1 MNENVELIRT
11 KEINF
16 LKELDNSVIR
26 FRHSLPHHNDNLLNK
41 VLVEK
46 FIAQSKIDFYDEYKS
61 LSSQYNYIYTK
72 NKLVEERCDEI
83 IRIFQDM
90 ENDMKFLDDSIKNSG
105 DIERGFNFRFYL
117 KKIAESYKFSMDNSR
132 DIDKKS
138 KRAHLKSKNKREFI
152 ISEYSKD
159 RVYLNSVKRSL
170 KQVYKKKINTEVK
183 KLSRDLYD
191 LRKNMKVNPKDY
203 DTRFKLMYLIPG
215 VGQLQFNQLYKFLIM
230 IGIFLVGVFVLIGDF
245 KIDKVDEFVIA
256 VLVVLE
262 IINIINYKKIV
273 RNINKGIRPNNFR
286 ESIINIKLKI
296 RGFFVDNT
304 KLIYWIL
311 CGIIGAFNIFVV
323 ISTVI
328 GEDLTFVLKNY
339 DRFYAHFD
347 VKIVIACALL
357 SVMVFSIAEIVSLI
371 VWRIFSRVDKEL
383 NLLMWVLSIL
393 SLFVLLMFP
402 NDFLFTKIFGVFGQ
416 YVLHDQSFML
426 IFWLTFWLLIGAITA
441 FNVYSMQ
448 KIGFFSNNINYLM
461 HNDDMNKFEYY
472 RWVVFPIYS
481 NKVNLVTILL
491 NFIAFYVMF
500 CFTGVYFDHMIDI
513 YNENAMDV
521 LVFYIRRLDSNYYY
535 LIGFIIVAIFSIINL
550 CWDIITKIRVRMQ
563 L

>member
-1 MNENVELIRT
+1 MNKNVELIKT

-132 DIDKKS
+132 DIEKKS

-191 LRKNMKVNPKDY
+191 LRKNMKVNPEDY
-203 DTRFKLMYLIPG
+203 DTRFKFMYLIPG

-230 IGIFLVGVFVLIGDF
+230 IGIFLVGC
-245 KIDKVDEFVIA
+245 
-256 VLVVLE
+256 
-262 IINIINYKKIV
+262 
-273 RNINKGIRPNNFR
+273 FR
-286 ESIINIKLKI
+286 S
-296 RGFFVDNT
+296 
-304 KLIYWIL
+304 YW
-311 CGIIGAFNIFVV
+311 
-323 ISTVI
+323 
-328 GEDLTFVLKNY
+328 
-339 DRFYAHFD
+339 RF
-347 VKIVIACALL
+347 
-357 SVMVFSIAEIVSLI
+357 
-371 VWRIFSRVDKEL
+371 
-383 NLLMWVLSIL
+383 
-393 SLFVLLMFP
+393 
-402 NDFLFTKIFGVFGQ
+402 
-416 YVLHDQSFML
+416 
-426 IFWLTFWLLIGAITA
+426 
-441 FNVYSMQ
+441 
-448 KIGFFSNNINYLM
+448 
-461 HNDDMNKFEYY
+461 
-472 RWVVFPIYS
+472 
-481 NKVNLVTILL
+481 
-491 NFIAFYVMF
+491 
-500 CFTGVYFDHMIDI
+500 
-513 YNENAMDV
+513 
-521 LVFYIRRLDSNYYY
+521 
-535 LIGFIIVAIFSIINL
+535 
-550 CWDIITKIRVRMQ
+550 
-563 L
+563 

>member
-1 MNENVELIRT
+1 MNENVELIKT

-72 NKLVEERCDEI
+72 NKLLEERCDEI

-117 KKIAESYKFSMDNSR
+117 KKIAEGYKFSMYNSK

-183 KLSRDLYD
+183 KLRRDLYD
-191 LRKNMKVNPKDY
+191 MRKNMKVNPEDY
-203 DTRFKLMYLIPG
+203 DTRFRLLYLIPG
-215 VGQLQFNQLYKFLIM
+215 VGQFQFNQLYKFLIM
-230 IGIFLVGVFVLIGDF
+230 IGIFLVGVFILIGDF

-256 VLVVLE
+256 VLMILE

-273 RNINKGIRPNNFR
+273 SNINKGIRPNNFR

-339 DRFYAHFD
+339 DRFYTHFD
-347 VKIVIACALL
+347 VKIVIACVLL

-383 NLLMWVLSIL
+383 NLLMCVLSIL
-393 SLFVLLMFP
+393 SLFVLLIFP
-402 NDFLFTKIFGVFGQ
+402 NDFVFTKIFGVFGQ
-416 YVLHDQSFML
+416 YVLHDQSLML
-426 IFWLTFWLLIGAITA
+426 IYWLTFWILISAITA

-481 NKVNLVTILL
+481 NKINLITILL

-535 LIGFIIVAIFSIINL
+535 VIGFIIVAIFSIINL
-550 CWDIITKIRVRMQ
+550 CWDIITKIRVRR
-563 L
+563 

>member
-1 MNENVELIRT
+1 MNENVELIKI

-323 ISTVI
+323 ISTII

-339 DRFYAHFD
+339 DRFYTHFD

-383 NLLMWVLSIL
+383 NLLMCVLSIL
-393 SLFVLLMFP
+393 SLFVLLIFP
-402 NDFLFTKIFGVFGQ
+402 NDFLFTKIFGVFDK
-416 YVLHDQSFML
+416 YVLHDQSLML

-481 NKVNLVTILL
+481 NKVNLVTIFL

-535 LIGFIIVAIFSIINL
+535 VIGFIIVAIFSIINL
-550 CWDIITKIRVRMQ
+550 CWDIITKIRVRR
-563 L
+563 

>member
-1 MNENVELIRT
+1 MNEKVELIRT

-132 DIDKKS
+132 DIEKKS

-159 RVYLNSVKRSL
+159 RVYFNSVKRSL

-191 LRKNMKVNPKDY
+191 LRKNMKVNPEDY
-203 DTRFKLMYLIPG
+203 DTRFKFMYLIPG

-245 KIDKVDEFVIA
+245 KIDKLDEFVIA

-273 RNINKGIRPNNFR
+273 SNINKGIRPNNFR

-339 DRFYAHFD
+339 DRFYTHFD
-347 VKIVIACALL
+347 VKIVIACVLL

-371 VWRIFSRVDKEL
+371 VWRFFSRVDKEL
-383 NLLMWVLSIL
+383 NLLMCVLSIL
-393 SLFVLLMFP
+393 SLFVLLIFP

-416 YVLHDQSFML
+416 YVLHDQSLML
-426 IFWLTFWLLIGAITA
+426 VFWLTFWLLIGAITA

-461 HNDDMNKFEYY
+461 HNDDMNKLEYY

-535 LIGFIIVAIFSIINL
+535 VIGFIIVAIFSIINL
-550 CWDIITKIRVRMQ
+550 CWDIITKIRVRR
-563 L
+563 

>member
-1 MNENVELIRT
+1 MNENVELIKT

-215 VGQLQFNQLYKFLIM
+215 VGQLQFNQLYKFMIM

-256 VLVVLE
+256 VLVILE

-311 CGIIGAFNIFVV
+311 CGIIGAFNIFIV
-323 ISTVI
+323 ISTII
-328 GEDLTFVLKNY
+328 GEDLTFVLRNY
-339 DRFYAHFD
+339 DRFYTHFD

-357 SVMVFSIAEIVSLI
+357 SVMVFSIAEIFSLI

-383 NLLMWVLSIL
+383 NLLMCVLSIL
-393 SLFVLLMFP
+393 SLFVLLIFP
-402 NDFLFTKIFGVFGQ
+402 NDFLFTKIFGVFDQ
-416 YVLHDQSFML
+416 YVLHDQSLML

-481 NKVNLVTILL
+481 NKINLITILL
-491 NFIAFYVMF
+491 NFMAFYVMF

-535 LIGFIIVAIFSIINL
+535 LMGFIIVAIFSIINL
-550 CWDIITKIRVRMQ
+550 CWDIITKIRVRR
-563 L
+563 

>member
-1 MNENVELIRT
+1 MNEKVELIRT

-117 KKIAESYKFSMDNSR
+117 KKIAESYKFSMDNSKN
-132 DIDKKS
+132 IDKKS

-159 RVYLNSVKRSL
+159 RVYFNSVKRSL

-191 LRKNMKVNPKDY
+191 LRKNMKVDPKDY

-550 CWDIITKIRVRMQ
+550 CWDIITKIRVRR
-563 L
+563 

>member
-1 MNENVELIRT
+1 MNENVELIKT

-117 KKIAESYKFSMDNSR
+117 KKIAESYKFSMDNSK

-296 RGFFVDNT
+296 REFFVDNT

-550 CWDIITKIRVRMQ
+550 CWDIITKIRVRR
-563 L
+563 

>member
-1 MNENVELIRT
+1 MNENVELIKI

-117 KKIAESYKFSMDNSR
+117 KKIAESYKFSMDNSK
-132 DIDKKS
+132 DIDKKN

-159 RVYLNSVKRSL
+159 RVYLNSIKRSL

-323 ISTVI
+323 ISTII

-339 DRFYAHFD
+339 DRFYTYFD

-383 NLLMWVLSIL
+383 NLLMCVLSIL
-393 SLFVLLMFP
+393 SLFVLLIFP
-402 NDFLFTKIFGVFGQ
+402 NDFVFTKIFGVFDQ
-416 YVLHDQSFML
+416 YVLHDQSLML
-426 IFWLTFWLLIGAITA
+426 IYWLTFWLLIGAITA

-491 NFIAFYVMF
+491 NFMAFYVMF

-550 CWDIITKIRVRMQ
+550 CWDIITKIRVRR
-563 L
+563 

>member
-1 MNENVELIRT
+1 MNENVELIKT

-117 KKIAESYKFSMDNSR
+117 KKIAESYKFSMDNSK

-296 RGFFVDNT
+296 REFFVDNT

-323 ISTVI
+323 ISTII

-339 DRFYAHFD
+339 DRFYTHFD

-383 NLLMWVLSIL
+383 NLLMCVLSIL

-402 NDFLFTKIFGVFGQ
+402 NDFLFTKIFGVFDQ
-416 YVLHDQSFML
+416 YVLHDQSLML

-535 LIGFIIVAIFSIINL
+535 VIGFIIVAIFSIINL
-550 CWDIITKIRVRMQ
+550 CWDIITKIRVRR
-563 L
+563 

>member
-1 MNENVELIRT
+1 MNEKVELIRT

-117 KKIAESYKFSMDNSR
+117 KKIAESYKFSMDNSKN
-132 DIDKKS
+132 IDKKS

-159 RVYLNSVKRSL
+159 RVYFNSVKRSL

-191 LRKNMKVNPKDY
+191 LRKNMKVDSKDY

-311 CGIIGAFNIFVV
+311 CGIIGAFNIFVI
-323 ISTVI
+323 ISTII

-550 CWDIITKIRVRMQ
+550 CWDIITKIRVRR
-563 L
+563 

>member
-1 MNENVELIRT
+1 MNENVELIKT

-117 KKIAESYKFSMDNSR
+117 KKIAESYKFSMDNSK

-296 RGFFVDNT
+296 REFFVDNT

-323 ISTVI
+323 ISTII

-339 DRFYAHFD
+339 DRFYTHFD

-402 NDFLFTKIFGVFGQ
+402 NDFLFTKIFGVFDQ
-416 YVLHDQSFML
+416 YVLHDQSLML

-481 NKVNLVTILL
+481 NKINLITILL

-535 LIGFIIVAIFSIINL
+535 VIGFIIVAIFSIINL
-550 CWDIITKIRVRMQ
+550 CWDIITKIRVRR
-563 L
+563 

>member
-1 MNENVELIRT
+1 MNETIELIKN

-83 IRIFQDM
+83 IRVFQDM

-117 KKIAESYKFSMDNSR
+117 KKIAESYKFSMDNSK

-138 KRAHLKSKNKREFI
+138 KTAHLKSKNKREFI

-183 KLSRDLYD
+183 KLRRDLYD
-191 LRKNMKVNPKDY
+191 MRKNMKVNPEDY
-203 DTRFKLMYLIPG
+203 DTRFRLLYLIPG
-215 VGQLQFNQLYKFLIM
+215 VGQLKFNQLYKFLIM

-245 KIDKVDEFVIA
+245 KIDNLDKFMLA

-273 RNINKGIRPNNFR
+273 SNINKGIRPNNFR

-311 CGIIGAFNIFVV
+311 CGIIGAFNIFIV
-323 ISTVI
+323 ISTII
-328 GEDLTFVLKNY
+328 GEDLIFVLKNY
-339 DRFYAHFD
+339 DRFYTHFD
-347 VKIVIACALL
+347 VKIVIACVLL

-383 NLLMWVLSIL
+383 NLLMCVLSIL
-393 SLFVLLMFP
+393 SLFVLLIFP

-416 YVLHDQSFML
+416 YVLHDQSLML
-426 IFWLTFWLLIGAITA
+426 IFWLTFWLLIDAITA

-481 NKVNLVTILL
+481 NKINLITILL
-491 NFIAFYVMF
+491 NFMAFYVMF
-500 CFTGVYFDHMIDI
+500 CFSGVYFDHMIDI

-535 LIGFIIVAIFSIINL
+535 VIGFIIVAIFSIINL
-550 CWDIITKIRVRMQ
+550 CWDIITKIRVRR
-563 L
+563 

>member
-1 MNENVELIRT
+1 MNENVELIKI

-117 KKIAESYKFSMDNSR
+117 KKIAESYKFSMDNSK

-311 CGIIGAFNIFVV
+311 CGIIGASNIFVV
-323 ISTVI
+323 ISTII

-339 DRFYAHFD
+339 DRFYTHFD

-383 NLLMWVLSIL
+383 NLLMCVLSIL

-550 CWDIITKIRVRMQ
+550 CWDIITKIRVRR
-563 L
+563 

>member
-1 MNENVELIRT
+1 MNENVELIKT

-117 KKIAESYKFSMDNSR
+117 KKIAESYKFSMDNSK

-323 ISTVI
+323 ISTII

-339 DRFYAHFD
+339 DRFYTHFD

-383 NLLMWVLSIL
+383 NLLMCVLSIL
-393 SLFVLLMFP
+393 SLFVLLIFS
-402 NDFLFTKIFGVFGQ
+402 NDFVFTKIFGVFGQ

-481 NKVNLVTILL
+481 NKINLITILL

-535 LIGFIIVAIFSIINL
+535 VIGFIIVAIFSIINL
-550 CWDIITKIRVRMQ
+550 CWDIITKIRVRR
-563 L
+563 

>member
-1 MNENVELIRT
+1 MNENVELIKT

-117 KKIAESYKFSMDNSR
+117 KKIAESYKFSMDNSK
-132 DIDKKS
+132 DIDKKN

-159 RVYLNSVKRSL
+159 RVYLNSIKRSL

-323 ISTVI
+323 ISTII

-339 DRFYAHFD
+339 DRFYTHFD

-383 NLLMWVLSIL
+383 NLLMCVLSIL
-393 SLFVLLMFP
+393 SLFVLLIFP

-416 YVLHDQSFML
+416 YVLHDQSLML

-535 LIGFIIVAIFSIINL
+535 VIGFIIVAIFSIINL
-550 CWDIITKIRVRMQ
+550 CWDIITKIRVRR
-563 L
+563 

>member
-1 MNENVELIRT
+1 MNEKVELIKT

-256 VLVVLE
+256 VLGVLE

-323 ISTVI
+323 ISTII

-339 DRFYAHFD
+339 DRFYTHFD

-416 YVLHDQSFML
+416 YVLHDQSLML

-481 NKVNLVTILL
+481 NKINLVTILL
-491 NFIAFYVMF
+491 NFMAFYVMF

-535 LIGFIIVAIFSIINL
+535 VIGFIIVAIFSIINL
-550 CWDIITKIRVRMQ
+550 CWDIITKIRVRR
-563 L
+563 

>member
-1 MNENVELIRT
+1 MNENVELIKT

-117 KKIAESYKFSMDNSR
+117 KKIAESYKFSMDNSK

-273 RNINKGIRPNNFR
+273 SNINKGIRPNNFR

-296 RGFFVDNT
+296 RRFFVDNT

-311 CGIIGAFNIFVV
+311 CGIIGAFNIFIV
-323 ISTVI
+323 ISTII

-339 DRFYAHFD
+339 DRFYMHFD
-347 VKIVIACALL
+347 VKIVIACVLL

-383 NLLMWVLSIL
+383 NLLMCVLSIL
-393 SLFVLLMFP
+393 SLFVLLIFP
-402 NDFLFTKIFGVFGQ
+402 NDFLFTKIFGLFDQ
-416 YVLHDQSFML
+416 YVLHDQSLML
-426 IFWLTFWLLIGAITA
+426 IFWLTFWLLIDAITA

-481 NKVNLVTILL
+481 NKINLITILL
-491 NFIAFYVMF
+491 NFMAFYVMF
-500 CFTGVYFDHMIDI
+500 CFSGVYFDHMIDI

-535 LIGFIIVAIFSIINL
+535 VIGFIIVAIFSIINL
-550 CWDIITKIRVRMQ
+550 CWDIITKIRVRR
-563 L
+563 

>member
-1 MNENVELIRT
+1 MNEKIELIKN

-26 FRHSLPHHNDNLLNK
+26 FKHSLPHHNDSLLNR

-46 FIAQSKIDFYDEYKS
+46 FIAQSKIDFYEEYKS
-61 LSSQYNYIYTK
+61 VSSQYNYIYTK

-83 IRIFQDM
+83 IQIFQDM
-90 ENDMKFLDDSIKNSG
+90 ENDMSFLDDAIKNSG

-117 KKIAESYKFSMDNSR
+117 KKIVESYKFLRDNSK
-132 DIDKKS
+132 DTDKKS

-159 RVYLNSVKRSL
+159 SVYLYSVKRSL
-170 KQVYKKKINTEVK
+170 NQVYKKRINTEVN
-183 KLSRDLYD
+183 KLRRDLYD
-191 LRKNMKVNPKDY
+191 LRKNMKVDPEDY
-203 DTRFKLMYLIPG
+203 DTKFRALYLIPG

-230 IGIFLVGVFVLIGDF
+230 IAIFLVSVFILIGDTQ
-245 KIDKVDEFVIA
+245 IDKLDEFMIGILVI
-256 VLVVLE
+256 LE
-262 IINIINYKKIV
+262 IINIVNYKKIV
-273 RNINKGIRPNNFR
+273 RDINKGIRPNNFR
-286 ESIINIKLKI
+286 ESIINIRLKVK
-296 RGFFVDNT
+296 GFFTNNI

-311 CGIIGAFNIFVV
+311 CGIVAVFNIFIVV
-323 ISTVI
+323 ATIL

-339 DRFYAHFD
+339 DRFYVQFD
-347 VKIVIACALL
+347 LKIVCACALL

-383 NLLMWVLSIL
+383 NLFMCILSIA

-402 NDFLFTKIFGVFGQ
+402 NDYVFTKLFGIFDQ
-416 YVLHDQSFML
+416 YVLHDQSLML
-426 IFWLTFWLLIGAITA
+426 IFRLTFWLLTGAVTA
-441 FNVYSMQ
+441 YNVYSMQ

-461 HNDDMNKFEYY
+461 HNDDMNKFDYY

-481 NKVNLVTILL
+481 NKVNLITILL

-500 CFTGVYFDHMIDI
+500 CFTGVYFSHMVDI
-513 YNENAMDV
+513 YNEGAMDILIFFV
-521 LVFYIRRLDSNYYY
+521 RKLNSNYYY
-535 LIGFIIVAIFSIINL
+535 LIGFIIAAIFSVVNL
-550 CWDIITKIRVRMQ
+550 CWDIITKIRVRR
-563 L
+563 

>member
-1 MNENVELIRT
+1 MNENVELIKT

-117 KKIAESYKFSMDNSR
+117 KKIAESYKFSMDNSK

-296 RGFFVDNT
+296 REFFVDNT

-323 ISTVI
+323 ISTII

-339 DRFYAHFD
+339 DRFYTHFD

-402 NDFLFTKIFGVFGQ
+402 NDFLFTKIFGVFDQ
-416 YVLHDQSFML
+416 YVLHDQSLML

-461 HNDDMNKFEYY
+461 HNDDMNKLEYY

-491 NFIAFYVMF
+491 NFMAFYVMF

-535 LIGFIIVAIFSIINL
+535 VIGFIIVAIFSIINL
-550 CWDIITKIRVRMQ
+550 CWDIITKIRVRR
-563 L
+563 

>member
-132 DIDKKS
+132 DIDKKN

-273 RNINKGIRPNNFR
+273 SNINKGIRPNNFR

-323 ISTVI
+323 ISTII

-339 DRFYAHFD
+339 DRFYTHFD

-383 NLLMWVLSIL
+383 NLLMCVLSIL

-481 NKVNLVTILL
+481 NKINLITILL

-535 LIGFIIVAIFSIINL
+535 VIGFIIVAIFSIINL
-550 CWDIITKIRVRMQ
+550 CWDIITKIRVRR
-563 L
+563 

>member
-1 MNENVELIRT
+1 MNENVELIKI

-191 LRKNMKVNPKDY
+191 LRKNMKVDPKDY

-230 IGIFLVGVFVLIGDF
+230 IGIFLVGVFVFIGDF
-245 KIDKVDEFVIA
+245 KIDKVDEFVIV

-273 RNINKGIRPNNFR
+273 SNINKGIRPNNFR

-296 RGFFVDNT
+296 RGFFVNNT

-311 CGIIGAFNIFVV
+311 CGIIGASNIFIV
-323 ISTVI
+323 ISTII

-383 NLLMWVLSIL
+383 NLLMCVLSIL
-393 SLFVLLMFP
+393 SLFVLLIFP

-416 YVLHDQSFML
+416 YVLHDQSLML
-426 IFWLTFWLLIGAITA
+426 VFWLTFWLLIGAITA

-481 NKVNLVTILL
+481 NKVNLVTIFL

-535 LIGFIIVAIFSIINL
+535 VIGFIIVAIFSIINL
-550 CWDIITKIRVRMQ
+550 CWDIITKIRVRR
-563 L
+563 

>member
-1 MNENVELIRT
+1 MNENVELIKI

-117 KKIAESYKFSMDNSR
+117 KKIAESYKFSMDNSK

-159 RVYLNSVKRSL
+159 RVYLNSIKRSL

-296 RGFFVDNT
+296 RGFFVNNT

-323 ISTVI
+323 ISTII

-339 DRFYAHFD
+339 DRFYTHFD

-383 NLLMWVLSIL
+383 NLLMCVLSIL

-481 NKVNLVTILL
+481 NKINLVTIFL

-550 CWDIITKIRVRMQ
+550 CWDIITKIRVRR
-563 L
+563 